1 MGTTGATDT
10 QSGVDRIRTDSP
22 VDDQEAAAS
31 RIKAASREGIDHTNR
46 DAFGLRLQQQ
56 YHQYAV
62 NETPFLL
69 IAMRSDSLAAPLL
82 DFSLFHE
89 CVGKLLTHQ
98 DDWLVDFQDQ
108 RLIVLLAQSLPDVD
122 QRLFARLKVRLFEAA
137 PEQAQ
142 AYLHTV
148 SAIVVPNGESFQN
161 AEDFLAVALE
171 EE

>member
-1 MGTTGATDT
+1 MGTTGATDA
-10 QSGVDRIRTDSP
+10 QSGVDRIRTDSL
-22 VDDQEAAAS
+22 VEDQEAAAS
-31 RIKAASREGIDHTNR
+31 RIEAGSLEGIDHTNR

-69 IAMRSDSLAAPLL
+69 IAMRGEAAPPL
-82 DFSLFHE
+82 DFSLFYE

-108 RLIVLLAQSLPDVD
+108 RLIVLLAQSLPDVA
-122 QRLFARLKVRLFEAA
+122 RRFFARLKIRLFEAA
-137 PEQAQ
+137 PQQAQ